1 MLQQIFNLIY
11 PQTCGICEKISK
23 EPICKKCQT
32 KLDELMVCKINNY
45 SDRNFTRHLYLFRYD
60 GIIRE
65 KIIQYKFKDKAY
77 LNEMF
82 VNFITKNEKICG
94 FFKNYDI
101 IIPVPIS
108 KNRKKERGY
117 NQTEIIAK
125 KIAKQME
132 NLTFETDVIKKI
144 KDIAPQ
150 STLTAE
156 ARIHNVKN
164 AYTVINNERIR
175 EKRVLLLD
183 DVFTTGSTINECSRV
198 LKENG
203 AKSIDVLTI
212 AKD

>member
-1 MLQQIFNLIY
+1 MLQQILNLIY

-23 EPICKKCQT
+23 EPICKKCQI
-32 KLDELMVCKINNY
+32 KLEKLLVCKINNY
-45 SDRNFTRHLYLFRYD
+45 SDKNFTRHLYLFRYD

-65 KIIQYKFKDKAY
+65 KIIQYKFRDKAY

-144 KDIAPQ
+144 KDIVPQ
-150 STLTAE
+150 STLTVKE
-156 ARIHNVKN
+156 RVHNVKN
-164 AYTVINNERIR
+164 AYTVVNSERIR

-183 DVFTTGSTINECSRV
+183 DVFTTGSTVNECSKV

-203 AKSIDVLTI
+203 AKIIDVLTI